1 MKKKIY
7 IIGALKNNE
16 ITNIAAELRPKNNSP
31 DGVEN
36 NNPDMVEY
44 DVFDQWITPGPDA
57 DQYLFEYAKK
67 RGWNYKEALTCD
79 AARNNFDFDKRH
91 IDSADIVVMV
101 MPAGKS
107 AHLELGY
114 SIGMGKE
121 AHILFDKEPERFD
134 LMYNFVPV
142 DNIHFSVESLKNKLL

>member
-16 ITNIAAELRPKNNSP
+16 ITNIAEELRKINNKNI
-31 DGVEN
+31 
-36 NNPDMVEY
+36 EY

-57 DQYLFEYAKK
+57 DQYLFEYSKK

-91 IDSADIVVMV
+91 IDTADIVVMV

-114 SIGMGKE
+114 SIGKGKE

-142 DNIHFSVESLKNKLL
+142 NNIHFNLESLKNRLL

>member
-1 MKKKIY
+1 MMKKKIY
-7 IIGALKNNE
+7 IIGALKNAE
-16 ITNIAAELRPKNNSP
+16 ITSIAAELRPK
-31 DGVEN
+31 
-36 NNPDMVEY
+36 Y

-57 DQYLFEYAKK
+57 DQYLFEYSKK

-91 IDSADIVVMV
+91 IDSSDIVVMV

-142 DNIHFSVESLKNKLL
+142 DNIHFSVESLKNRLIYSYQ